1 MLALS
6 PALTAPHQE
15 NCPLACVTFTDHLA
29 STGLRTEEEDNMKL
43 AITASFVS
51 PDLSQQAPGQP
62 VATER
67 ENKGPRWLPVSQ
79 SVSQGE
85 NCALWRQN

>member
-1 MLALS
+1 
-6 PALTAPHQE
+6 
-15 NCPLACVTFTDHLA
+15 
-29 STGLRTEEEDNMKL
+29 MKL

-85 NCALWRQN
+85 N